1 MSNSDTVSTIYNA
14 RNNLMKLLYAR
25 GYDISDYDEFSI
37 TDVNLMYQNKQLD
50 LLLSKREDQADKK
63 KIYVKYFLDKVL
75 RPVNIEELTDD
86 LINLEKMIDKTDD
99 LLIISVNDPNDTI
112 NALIKEIWET
122 KGIYIGII
130 GMKRLGF
137 NILEHS
143 LVPPHKVLSNNEKA
157 GIKNK
162 YNIKDDKMFPEIS
175 RLDPVAIA
183 IGLRPTEVCEI
194 TRSSK
199 NSVTSMY
206 YRICA

>member
-75 RPVNIEELTDD
+75 RPANIEELTDD

>member
-14 RNNLMKLLYAR
+14 RNNLMKLLHAR

-75 RPVNIEELTDD
+75 RPANIEELTDD

-143 LVPPHKVLSNNEKA
+143 LVPPHKVLSNNEKV

>member
-1 MSNSDTVSTIYNA
+1 
-14 RNNLMKLLYAR
+14 
-25 GYDISDYDEFSI
+25 
-37 TDVNLMYQNKQLD
+37 
-50 LLLSKREDQADKK
+50 
-63 KIYVKYFLDKVL
+63 
-75 RPVNIEELTDD
+75 
-86 LINLEKMIDKTDD
+86 MIDKTDD

-143 LVPPHKVLSNNEKA
+143 LVPPHKVLSNNEKV

-162 YNIKDDKMFPEIS
+162 YNITDDKMFPEIS

>member
-14 RNNLMKLLYAR
+14 RNNLMKLLDTR

-99 LLIISVNDPNDTI
+99 LLIISINDPNDTI

-130 GMKRLGF
+130 GMKRLCF

-143 LVPPHKVLSNNEKA
+143 LVPPHKVLSNNEKV